1 MGTTVF
7 IFQQKKKKK
16 KVSFETYIE
25 RKKKQFS
32 QITLTSH
39 FGIMTLENNFHL
51 SSPFPFWKNRLE
63 LSSNSSS
70 AWTQEA
76 ADEMSRVEENAMKKN
91 TLIQQV
97 L

>member
-1 MGTTVF
+1 
-7 IFQQKKKKK
+7 
-16 KVSFETYIE
+16 
-25 RKKKQFS
+25 
-32 QITLTSH
+32 
-39 FGIMTLENNFHL
+39 MTLENNFHL